1 MKFGKKSNRKDVPL
15 DENQRVFEKIG
26 KRIKQLRKDAGY
38 SAAEKF
44 AYEHEISRAQYAG
57 WEKGQDM
64 KISSVLKIAKAHR
77 ITLDDFFSGIK

>member
-1 MKFGKKSNRKDVPL
+1 MKAGKKSNKKAVPL
-15 DENQRVFEKIG
+15 DDNQKVYEKIG
-26 KRIKQLRKDAGY
+26 NRIKQLRKDAGY

-64 KISSVLKIAKAHR
+64 KISSILRITKAHR
-77 ITLDDFFSGIK
+77 ISLDDFFSGIR